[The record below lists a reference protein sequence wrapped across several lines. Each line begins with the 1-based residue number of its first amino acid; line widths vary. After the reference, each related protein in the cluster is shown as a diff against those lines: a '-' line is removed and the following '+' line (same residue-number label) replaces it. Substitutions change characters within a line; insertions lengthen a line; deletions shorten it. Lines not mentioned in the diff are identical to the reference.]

1 MELSEIDIQNSIME
15 LLIFQGINA
24 WRNPNTT
31 VFDKTKGQF
40 RRRSKYERS
49 GVPDILGILPDGKFL
64 GIEVKKNEK
73 EKPSKD
79 QVAFL
84 EQAAPGSFVFVAWTN
99 KQVREKL
106 SDYFTR

>member
-31 VFDKTKGQF
+31 VFDKKKGVF
-40 RRRSKYERS
+40 RRRSRYERS
-49 GVPDILGILPDGKFL
+49 GVPDILGILPDGLFL

-73 EKPSKD
+73 EKLSPD
-79 QVAFL
+79 QVSFHESASKK
-84 EQAAPGSFVFVAWTN
+84 SFVFTVWST
-99 KQVREKL
+99 KQVRERL
-106 SDYFTR
+106 SDYFTK